1 MGSESKVELPKS
13 YLIKRSNVFREIKK
27 TNSPEKDYNDI
38 TISSKNLSP
47 HSQKLKKGDV
57 VYVAE
62 TRGGIYAKGVVID
75 NPEKPKVFERI
86 KDVLEFCRNRNDE
99 SYWLDKIQL
108 FNDRLIK
115 DPKTK
120 LRFHE
125 YIIKQELLERSIPY
139 NGPLKKYIQPGFA
152 HTFIALTDEDLKFL
166 KEPDYRLKNV
176 NELSEKIPSDLR
188 LKIYLFMNKNYS
200 IGHLIDI
207 DHFIPK
213 NVGGPGNIIENLVP
227 IGLSLNRY
235 KSDSVPRF
243 LFEVAISK
251 NYIERF
257 SPQEERI
264 IKILKDNEPF
274 ITEKKSPECKDV
286 AREITSEI
294 KNWELSKAR
303 KFYLEVLKSFH
314 PDYAELINEW
324 KEKENK

>member
-1 MGSESKVELPKS
+1 MELEAKAELSKS

-27 TNSPEKDYNDI
+27 TNSPKKDYNDI

-47 HSQKLKKGDV
+47 HSLKLRKGDM

-62 TRGGIYAKGVVID
+62 THGGIYAKGVVID

-86 KDVLEFCRNRNDE
+86 EDVLEFCRNRNDE
-99 SYWLDKIQL
+99 SYWLDKIQQ
-108 FNDRLIK
+108 FNDKLKINS
-115 DPKTK
+115 KTK

-125 YIIKQELLERSIPY
+125 YLIKQELLERSIPY

-152 HTFIALTDEDLKFL
+152 HTFIELTDEDLLFL
-166 KEPDYRLKNV
+166 KEPDYRLKKI

-200 IGHLIDI
+200 IGHLIDV
-207 DHFIPK
+207 DHFVPK

-235 KSDSVPRF
+235 KSDSIPRF

-251 NYIERF
+251 NYIKIF
-257 SPQEERI
+257 SQHEKQINE
-264 IKILKDNEPF
+264 ILKKDEVF
-274 ITEKKSPECKDV
+274 VTEKKSPKCKDL

-314 PDYAELINEW
+314 KDYAKSIKEMN
-324 KEKENK
+324 EKENK